1 MSIAHWHLAKKQ
13 GCKQRFK
20 TFGCAWMMKKSLG
33 LWAGN
38 D

>member
-1 MSIAHWHLAKKQ
+1 MSITHWRLAKKQ
-13 GCKQRFK
+13 GSGQCFK
-20 TFGCAWMMKKSLG
+20 AFGCAWMMKKSLG